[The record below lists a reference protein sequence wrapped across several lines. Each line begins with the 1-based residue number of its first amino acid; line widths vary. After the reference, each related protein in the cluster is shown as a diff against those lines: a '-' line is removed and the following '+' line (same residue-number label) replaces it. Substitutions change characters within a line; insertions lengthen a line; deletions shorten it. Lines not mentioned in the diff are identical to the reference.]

1 MTNPGSRARSF
12 PQHQPCPCKARALP
26 GPTFA
31 PSPSWGAVPSAPSPR
46 EQTQSSHS
54 VLAAPRALQT
64 RMKGPALP
72 RGGYGPSQSHTQTP
86 EIREASFLPCT
97 GEFVKCLQITLS
109 DHTGTKASD
118 NISLVAPCPV
128 PARWSSRTRR
138 VRSPPSGDTQESLAD
153 LPHCGTQQHTSA
165 ATSEL

>member
-1 MTNPGSRARSF
+1 MTNPGSPRSVV
-12 PQHQPCPCKARALP
+12 PPAPAVPVQGPCPAGTDLRPEPLLGSGTERSQP
-26 GPTFA
+26 Q
-31 PSPSWGAVPSAPSPR
+31 

-118 NISLVAPCPV
+118 NTSLVAPCPV

-138 VRSPPSGDTQESLAD
+138 VRSPPSGDTQEPLAD